1 MQVLPDKVEHVFG
14 TLCSRGSTL
23 DDEGNPK
30 PTCQKMSI
38 LNLSHKI
45 SQFSVQVTTWGLAV
59 AREATARREARVAAI
74 FFAQNPW
81 SVKDWCLA
89 DLN

>member
-14 TLCSRGSTL
+14 TLCSRGCTL

-30 PTCQKMSI
+30 P
-38 LNLSHKI
+38 
-45 SQFSVQVTTWGLAV
+45 TWGLAV

-74 FFAQNPW
+74 FFAQKQQMVI
-81 SVKDWCLA
+81 S
-89 DLN
+89 